1 MTTSLSTLS
10 TLRPVYVIG
19 IGLHRYQPLSETPY
33 VELGLTAARA
43 ALADAAIPWEDVQS
57 AYVARALLPMAAGR
71 PMLRHLGA
79 TGIPITHIENA
90 SASGSAAFRQ
100 ACLEVATGLT
110 DVSMA
115 LGVDKPRAQAGR
127 PERAESL
134 TGVPHLA
141 DDAIAPYTHFALLAD
156 AYAHRNRIAVEDIA
170 LVAVKN
176 HRNGARNPFAQRQKA
191 RTLDEILS
199 GKQVAGCFT
208 ALQCTPVGE
217 GGAAVIVASEA
228 AIRRLGID
236 AGRAIRVT
244 ASAAGSQRVYDDTAR
259 YDALLTQETVTRAL
273 ADARVSASQLD
284 VVELHD
290 AFTVEE
296 LEYLEAIGVCAP
308 GQAMGM
314 LKEGAFDIGGRCA
327 VSPSG
332 GLIAMGHPI
341 GPTGIGQVAEIVR
354 QLRGEAGERQHGGAR
369 IGLAHM
375 VGLGAVCYA
384 HVLQRD

>member
-1 MTTSLSTLS
+1 MSVALT

-19 IGLHRYQPLSETPY
+19 IGFHRYQPLSETPY
-33 VELGLTAARA
+33 VQLGLTAARA
-43 ALADAAIPWEDVQS
+43 ALADAGVPWEGVQS
-57 AYVARALLPMAAGR
+57 AYVATALLPMAAGR

-79 TGIPITHIENA
+79 TGIPIVHIENA

-110 DVSMA
+110 DMSLA
-115 LGVDKPRAQAGR
+115 LGVDKPRTQGR
-127 PERAESL
+127 PERAEHQ
-134 TGVPHLA
+134 TGIASLA
-141 DDAIAPYTHFALLAD
+141 DDAIVPFTHFALLAD
-156 AYAHRNRIAVEDIA
+156 AYAHRNRVAVEDIA

-191 RTLDEILS
+191 RTLDEILA
-199 GKQVAGCFT
+199 GKPIAGSFT

-217 GGAAVIVASEA
+217 GAAAVIVASEA
-228 AIRRLGID
+228 ALRRYGVD
-236 AGRAIRVT
+236 PGRAVRVL
-244 ASAAGSQRVYDDTAR
+244 ASAAGSQRVYDDPAR
-259 YDALLTQETVTRAL
+259 YDTLLTQETVHRAL
-273 ADARVSASQLD
+273 ADAGVSPRQLD

-296 LEYLEAIGVCAP
+296 LEYLEAIGVCDE
-308 GQAMGM
+308 GHAMPL
-314 LKEGAFDIGGRCA
+314 LKEGAFDVGGRCA

-341 GPTGIGQVAEIVR
+341 GPTGIGQVGEIVR
-354 QLRGEAGERQHGGAR
+354 QLRHEAGDRQQASAR
-369 IGLAHM
+369 YGLAHM

-384 HVLQRD
+384 HVLARP

>member
-1 MTTSLSTLS
+1 MNVALT

-19 IGLHRYQPLSETPY
+19 IGFHRYQPLSETPY

-43 ALADAAIPWEDVQS
+43 ALADAGVPWEGVQS
-57 AYVARALLPMAAGR
+57 AYVATALLPMAAGR

-79 TGIPITHIENA
+79 TGIPIVHIENA

-110 DVSMA
+110 DMSLA
-115 LGVDKPRAQAGR
+115 LGVDKPRTQGR
-127 PERAESL
+127 PERAEHQ
-134 TGVPHLA
+134 TGIPSLA
-141 DDAIAPYTHFALLAD
+141 DDAIVPFTHFALLAD
-156 AYAHRNRIAVEDIA
+156 AYAHRNRVAVEDIA

-191 RTLDEILS
+191 RTLEEILA
-199 GKQVAGCFT
+199 GKPIAGSFT

-217 GGAAVIVASEA
+217 GAAAVIVASEA
-228 AIRRLGID
+228 ALRRYGVD
-236 AGRAIRVT
+236 PGRAIRVL
-244 ASAAGSQRVYDDTAR
+244 ASAAGSQRVYDDPAR
-259 YDALLTQETVTRAL
+259 YDTLLTQETVSRAL
-273 ADARVSASQLD
+273 ADAGVSARQLD

-296 LEYLEAIGVCAP
+296 LEYLEAIGVCDE
-308 GQAMGM
+308 GHAMSL

-341 GPTGIGQVAEIVR
+341 GPTGIGQVGEIVR
-354 QLRGEAGERQHGGAR
+354 QLRHEAGDRQQAGASY
-369 IGLAHM
+369 GLAHM

-384 HVLQRD
+384 HVLARP